1 MFPRFTTHPGPGAPR
16 SPCVGTACHTGKW
29 YGQSRRLRES
39 PFTVVGKQGT
49 TGHWLA
55 STRRGAL
62 RYTPRMPTR
71 ARAGLRAPG
80 ARNVWSPTRP
90 APALAGAGCV
100 PCPMSYESRGGCI
113 LCGDARPVG
122 GGRLSLPRALRVS
135 LSLRPPLQTTRCRG
149 RGPPL
154 PLTCRWRPRVV
165 RRGPTAPSSAVR
177 RRTRSPPFRAV
188 RFFRRHSFQARARRW
203 RARQPASIAA
213 TLARRASP
221 HLIYRARRWRGGT
234 PSITATLA
242 RRTSPHQPRATLARR
257 HPLYRRDA
265 GAARLSSST
274 ARRRRGGNPSIAATL
289 ARRAS
294 LSCTAR
300 DAGAAAPIYRSQ
312 RWRGG
317 PLSRRDA
324 GAARFSQPR
333 RTSLAL
339 LLNIPPYWAGDA
351 VRPPFFFSHWGRE
364 RGRRLPILSLLSS
377 LLYIWLVPSRT
388 GRPRSGRH
396 RE

>member
-1 MFPRFTTHPGPGAPR
+1 
-16 SPCVGTACHTGKW
+16 
-29 YGQSRRLRES
+29 
-39 PFTVVGKQGT
+39 
-49 TGHWLA
+49 
-55 STRRGAL
+55 
-62 RYTPRMPTR
+62 
-71 ARAGLRAPG
+71 
-80 ARNVWSPTRP
+80 
-90 APALAGAGCV
+90 
-100 PCPMSYESRGGCI
+100 MSYESRGGCI

-234 PSITATLA
+234 PSI
-242 RRTSPHQPRATLARR
+242 
-257 HPLYRRDA
+257 
-265 GAARLSSST
+265 
-274 ARRRRGGNPSIAATL
+274 AATL

-294 LSCTAR
+294 PHLPR
-300 DAGAAAPIYRSQ
+300 DAGAAATPLSPR
-312 RWRGG
+312 RWRGAPLFHLPRATLARRPPSTARNAGAAAPSLAATLARCASLNLGARHWRSYSTSLHTGPATLCG
-317 PLSRRDA
+317 PLSSSPIG
-324 GAARFSQPR
+324 GANAAAAS
-333 RTSLAL
+333 
-339 LLNIPPYWAGDA
+339 
-351 VRPPFFFSHWGRE
+351 PFFPFSPLFFTYGWSPAAPVDPG
-364 RGRRLPILSLLSS
+364 
-377 LLYIWLVPSRT
+377 LVVIGNSVSHLCGIR
-388 GRPRSGRH
+388 
-396 RE
+396 